1 MENAII
7 KFLPATATGI
17 ISNFRMTVFYTGT
30 ISLLAFQQQMVQ
42 DQQVKALGYRTHH
55 HGVYSD
61 YSNHAAN
68 WT

>member
-1 MENAII
+1 
-7 KFLPATATGI
+7 
-17 ISNFRMTVFYTGT
+17 T
-30 ISLLAFQQQMVQ
+30 ISLLAFQQQTVQ
-42 DQQVKALGYRTHH
+42 DQQVKTLGYRTHH